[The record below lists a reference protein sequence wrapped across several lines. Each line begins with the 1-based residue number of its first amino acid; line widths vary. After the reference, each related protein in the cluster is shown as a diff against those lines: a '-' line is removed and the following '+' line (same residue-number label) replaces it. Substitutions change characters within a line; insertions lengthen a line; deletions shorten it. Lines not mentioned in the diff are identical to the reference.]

1 MLQNVTATGGVRVP
15 QDEVPVVA
23 ALLLVDD
30 GVSPTELAARFAT
43 VCQAGQERMGAAML
57 LSRLAE
63 LGLVRM
69 TRQDREPHYVLT
81 VLGQQHAQATVVGQP
96 ELAGGLAAPEHL
108 RTDLLST
115 EI

>member
-1 MLQNVTATGGVRVP
+1 MLETVTATSGVSVP
-15 QDEVPVVA
+15 QGEVPVVA
-23 ALLLVDD
+23 ALLLIED

-43 VCQAGQERMGAAML
+43 VCRAGQERAGAALL

-81 VLGQQHAQATVVGQP
+81 VLGQQHAHATVVGQP
-96 ELAGGLAAPEHL
+96 ELAGG
-108 RTDLLST
+108 
-115 EI
+115 

>member
-1 MLQNVTATGGVRVP
+1 MLENVTATSGASVP
-15 QDEVPVVA
+15 RGEVPVVA
-23 ALLLVDD
+23 ALLLVQN
-30 GVSPTELAARFAT
+30 GVSPTQLAARFAT
-43 VCQAGQERMGAAML
+43 VCQAGQEPAGAAML
-57 LSRLAE
+57 LRRLAE

-81 VLGQQHAQATVVGQP
+81 ALGQQHAQATVVGQP